1 LIHDRAAAGVRTPA
15 KADDLRRAESVL
27 AAQGVNASALTT
39 EQIAAALKIAST
51 VKVQVQG
58 STSATTEA
66 DKDSGSRN

>member
-1 LIHDRAAAGVRTPA
+1 
-15 KADDLRRAESVL
+15 
-27 AAQGVNASALTT
+27 LTT
-39 EQIAAALKIAST
+39 EQIAAALKIALDAST